1 MMISHSRLDEP
12 KRTRTAL
19 GAGKG
24 LLGPEL
30 VSGRPRVSGH
40 VQSARGLHP
49 SESSERFPPK
59 HTHLVELLHVIAEVA
74 VRVPVENNLLPLFI
88 LILLYLSELIQEL
101 MNQETLFDIA
111 DSIEKLFSKI
121 ENTNKEKW
129 KENQKAQVEE
139 SAVNLWNWTVAKKQ
153 APGITDMQRVKL
165 RHVACN
171 LMMICEVSDPNEEM
185 IRRQILML
193 MKTGKGWVDVGKPAI
208 ANKFLDIALHDL
220 EKLYDQLNKDYSNEA
235 EANMHKAG
243 IQKDIFKVL
252 SYQAESVSYLSLL
265 CYNFGIETYE
275 FKIYEQSSFW
285 LSLSYEI
292 GKMHKNSSISK
303 EMQAKVLRLLA
314 TVYLEWDYKQYQ
326 EKALQAIIMA
336 NEENLHPAGFYLK
349 IKILLKGDASDEDI
363 RKAVTELLQ
372 HEVSLEICLDTAKL
386 LLEHEREAMG
396 FDFLKSA
403 SQLFE
408 GSPDAGRVLLF
419 RIELLLQR
427 MKEPL
432 AKGMI
437 EDAIAAHSAGKQLP
451 PEILGRLHLVLWDRA
466 AKNYESK
473 SYPEALQW
481 YNYSLCFYASGRT
494 EQQNLAKLY
503 RNMAACYLH
512 LKEPGEANEAV
523 KKAERYDPNSIFTHF
538 YVYKIAVLEKNTLKA
553 WDAFVAMEKSAAEFT
568 EGKLLTEGSVATNLL
583 SLAAQFALEND
594 QQDIAIKALGYL
606 SQHLQDCQQALTAVK
621 CLIRLVL
628 SKVTSA
634 ERLSFRD
641 SLPAHRRLDELHK
654 EETELLEIRA
664 SEAQWFR
671 KIAVLLAQRTCLL
684 MAAAVDLD
692 ISRSNLLPAD
702 EQAELLTQALEY
714 IQSCR
719 AIWKVL
725 KQTGDFPKDPTD
737 TILQLY
743 EFEASAKLNSPAVP
757 GLLDEVLALPQV
769 EIKTLETIASLAMES
784 PAHYPS
790 VCKRTLRRILTLLRK
805 GESLDTVA
813 YSKCLHSLVHLSL
826 PSGPIEADLCVL
838 EEAWAYFEDALT
850 ILDNRVSIMQLL
862 LMTGLLKDIRL
873 ACPALQ
879 AGYPEVEIIWLMT
892 RAWNTGIYQYCAGKY
907 KEAEQWCGL
916 GMRFL
921 AYLGALKNSYE
932 NQTLKAAYTS
942 NCPNKIG
949 SINGAELQFRST
961 VQLLIWPS
969 RSPRKTNSLCHTEN
983 AFSIAPALG
992 YPEELQTD
1000 VGSKEWRESHLC
1012 NGDHVETQ
1020 KIGFGRTTE
1029 QHPKML
1035 RTMNFTSTAV
1045 PVPMAEARRQ
1055 FFR

>member
-1 MMISHSRLDEP
+1 MISQSRLDEP

-19 GAGKG
+19 HAGKG
-24 LLGPEL
+24 LLGPEM

-74 VRVPVENNLLPLFI
+74 VRVP
-88 LILLYLSELIQEL
+88 ELIQEL
-101 MNQETLFDIA
+101 MSQETLFDIA

-129 KENQKAQVEE
+129 KENQKAQ
-139 SAVNLWNWTVAKKQ
+139 
-153 APGITDMQRVKL
+153 
-165 RHVACN
+165 
-171 LMMICEVSDPNEEM
+171 
-185 IRRQILML
+185 ML

-220 EKLYDQLNKDYSNEA
+220 EKYDQLNKDCSNEA

-252 SYQAESVSYLSLL
+252 SYQAESAVALADFQKAVTCVQRCKEILIRLPKEVCYLSLL

-386 LLEHEREAMG
+386 LLEHKREAIG

-408 GSPDAGRVLLF
+408 RSPDAGRVLLF
-419 RIELLLQR
+419 HIELLLQR
-427 MKEPL
+427 TKEPL

-437 EDAIAAHSAGKQLP
+437 EDAIAGLAHSAGKQLP
-451 PEILGRLHLVLWDRA
+451 PEILSRLHLVLWDRA
-466 AKNYESK
+466 AKNYEVCPLTTSEQSQRILFNSK
-473 SYPEALQW
+473 SYLEALQW
-481 YNYSLCFYASGRT
+481 YNYSLSFYASGQT

-512 LKEPGEANEAV
+512 LKEPGKANEAV

-553 WDAFVAMEKSAAEFT
+553 WDAFVAMEKSAAEFM
-568 EGKLLTEGSVATNLL
+568 EGKLLTEGSMATNLL
-583 SLAAQFALEND
+583 SLAAQFALEVEQDPIEVILFIFILLIKVLPLQND
-594 QQDIAIKALGYL
+594 QQDMAIKALGYL

-621 CLIRLVL
+621 IKDMESLL
-628 SKVTSA
+628 SYLTAGIKLARSLGPLTKSGA
-634 ERLSFRD
+634 RAA

-684 MAAAVDLD
+684 MAAAVDLE

-702 EQAELLTQALEY
+702 EAELLTQALEY

-743 EFEASAKLNSPAVP
+743 EFEASAKLNSPAVS

-790 VCKRTLRRILTLLRK
+790 VCKRALRRILTLLRK
-805 GESLDTVA
+805 GESVDTAA

-838 EEAWAYFEDALT
+838 EEAWAYFEDALNV
-850 ILDNRVSIMQLL
+850 LDNRVSIMQLL
-862 LMTGLLKDIRL
+862 WMTGLLKDIHL
-873 ACPALQ
+873 ACPQVLQ

-892 RAWNTGIYQYCAGKY
+892 RAWNTGIYHYCAGKY

-921 AYLGALKNSYE
+921 AYLGTLKNSYE
-932 NQTLKAAYTS
+932 NQVRMISVYGEVLDKLDKAKR
-942 NCPNKIG
+942 P
-949 SINGAELQFRST
+949 
-961 VQLLIWPS
+961 
-969 RSPRKTNSLCHTEN
+969 H
-983 AFSIAPALG
+983 
-992 YPEELQTD
+992 
-1000 VGSKEWRESHLC
+1000 SKEE
-1012 NGDHVETQ
+1012 
-1020 KIGFGRTTE
+1020 
-1029 QHPKML
+1029 
-1035 RTMNFTSTAV
+1035 
-1045 PVPMAEARRQ
+1045 
-1055 FFR
+1055 

>member
-1 MMISHSRLDEP
+1 MEDESDSLEI
-12 KRTRTAL
+12 R
-19 GAGKG
+19 
-24 LLGPEL
+24 
-30 VSGRPRVSGH
+30 
-40 VQSARGLHP
+40 
-49 SESSERFPPK
+49 
-59 HTHLVELLHVIAEVA
+59 
-74 VRVPVENNLLPLFI
+74 
-88 LILLYLSELIQEL
+88 ELIQNL

-121 ENTNKEKW
+121 ESTNKEKW

-139 SAVNLWNWTVAKKQ
+139 SAVNLWNWTVAKKT

-171 LMMICEVSDPNEEM
+171 LMMICE
-185 IRRQILML
+185 ML
-193 MKTGKGWVDVGKPAI
+193 MKTGKGWVDVGKPAL

-220 EKLYDQLNKDYSNEA
+220 EKLYDQLNKDCSSEA
-235 EANMHKAG
+235 EANMHKAD

-252 SYQAESVSYLSLL
+252 SYQAESAVALADFQKAVTCVQRCKDILIRLPKEVCYLSLL

-275 FKIYEQSSFW
+275 FKRYEQSSFW

-303 EMQAKVLRLLA
+303 EMLAKVLRLLA

-326 EKALQAIIMA
+326 EKALQVIIMA
-336 NEENLHPAGFYLK
+336 NEDNLHPAGFYLK
-349 IKILLKGDASDEDI
+349 IKILLRSDALDEDI

-386 LLEHEREAMG
+386 LLEHEREAIG

-408 GSPDAGRVLLF
+408 RSPDAGRVLLF

-432 AKGMI
+432 ARGMI
-437 EDAIAAHSAGKQLP
+437 EDAIAAHSIGKQLP
-451 PEILGRLHLVLWDRA
+451 PEILSRLHLVLWDRA

-473 SYPEALQW
+473 SYAEALQW
-481 YNYSLCFYASGRT
+481 YNYSLSFYASGQT
-494 EQQNLAKLY
+494 DQQNLAKLY

-512 LKEPGEANEAV
+512 LKEPGKANEAV
-523 KKAERYDPNSIFTHF
+523 KKAEISDPSSIFTHF
-538 YVYKIAVLEKNTLKA
+538 YVYKIAVLEKNTIKA

-568 EGKLLTEGSVATNLL
+568 EGKPLMEGSMATNLL

-594 QQDIAIKALGYL
+594 QQVMAIKALGYL

-621 CLIRLVL
+621 CLIRLIL
-628 SKVTSA
+628 LKVTS
-634 ERLSFRD
+634 EEETIKDMETLLSY
-641 SLPAHRRLDELHK
+641 LTAAHRRLDELHK
-654 EETELLEIRA
+654 EEKELLEIRA

-671 KIAVLLAQRTCLL
+671 KIAWNLAVRCEGCLKVMRDFFIISFKFSQFCPLDKAVLLAQRTCLL

-743 EFEASAKLNSPAVP
+743 EFEASAKLNSPAVSS
-757 GLLDEVLALPQV
+757 LLDEVLALPQV

-790 VCKRTLRRILTLLRK
+790 VCKRALRMILTLLKKR
-805 GESLDTVA
+805 ESIDTIA

-850 ILDNRVSIMQLL
+850 VLDNTQV
-862 LMTGLLKDIRL
+862 
-873 ACPALQ
+873 LQ
-879 AGYPEVEIIWLMT
+879 TSYPEVEIIWLMT

-921 AYLGALKNSYE
+921 AYLGTLKNSYE
-932 NQTLKAAYTS
+932 NQMIGVYGEVLEKLDKAKRLHY
-942 NCPNKIG
+942 
-949 SINGAELQFRST
+949 Q
-961 VQLLIWPS
+961 
-969 RSPRKTNSLCHTEN
+969 
-983 AFSIAPALG
+983 
-992 YPEELQTD
+992 EE
-1000 VGSKEWRESHLC
+1000 
-1012 NGDHVETQ
+1012 
-1020 KIGFGRTTE
+1020 
-1029 QHPKML
+1029 
-1035 RTMNFTSTAV
+1035 
-1045 PVPMAEARRQ
+1045 
-1055 FFR
+1055 

>member
-1 MMISHSRLDEP
+1 MEDE
-12 KRTRTAL
+12 RECL
-19 GAGKG
+19 
-24 LLGPEL
+24 EI
-30 VSGRPRVSGH
+30 
-40 VQSARGLHP
+40 RG
-49 SESSERFPPK
+49 
-59 HTHLVELLHVIAEVA
+59 
-74 VRVPVENNLLPLFI
+74 
-88 LILLYLSELIQEL
+88 LIQEL
-101 MNQETLFDIA
+101 MNQETLFAISE
-111 DSIEKLFSKI
+111 SIEKLFGSI
-121 ENTNKEKW
+121 ESINKEKW
-129 KENQKAQVEE
+129 KENQKAQVEKKKQGSLKVEE
-139 SAVNLWNWTVAKKQ
+139 SAVNLWNWTVAKKT

-171 LMMICEVSDPNEEM
+171 LMMFCEVGDSNEEM

-193 MKTGKGWVDVGKPAI
+193 MKTGKGWVDVGKPAL
-208 ANKFLDIALHDL
+208 ASNFLEIALSDL
-220 EKLYDQLNKDYSNEA
+220 EKLYAQLNKNCSSEA
-235 EANMHKAG
+235 EANMHKAD
-243 IQKDIFKVL
+243 IQRDIFKVL
-252 SYQAESVSYLSLL
+252 SYQAESVCYLFLL

-275 FKIYEQSSFW
+275 FKRYEQSSFW
-285 LSLSYEI
+285 LSLSCEI
-292 GKMHKNSSISK
+292 GKMHKNCSISK

-372 HEVSLEICLDTAKL
+372 HEVSPEICLDTAKL
-386 LLEHEREAMG
+386 LLEHEREAIG

-408 GSPDAGRVLLF
+408 RSPDAGRVLLF
-419 RIELLLQR
+419 HIELLLQR

-432 AKGMI
+432 AKGMV
-437 EDAIAAHSAGKQLP
+437 EDAITAHSVGKQLP
-451 PEILGRLHLVLWDRA
+451 PEILNRLHLVLWDRA

-481 YNYSLCFYASGRT
+481 YNYSLSFYASGQT
-494 EQQNLAKLY
+494 DQQNLAKLY

-512 LKEPGEANEAV
+512 LKEPDEATEAI

-553 WDAFVAMEKSAAEFT
+553 LDAFVAMEKSAAEFT
-568 EGKLLTEGSVATNLL
+568 EGKMLMEGSMATNLL

-594 QQDIAIKALGYL
+594 QQAMAIKALEYL
-606 SQHLQDCQQALTAVK
+606 SQHLEGCQQALTAVK

-628 SKVTSA
+628 SKVTSEEEMIKDMETLLA
-634 ERLSFRD
+634 HVTA
-641 SLPAHRRLDELHK
+641 AHRRLDELHSEEK
-654 EETELLEIRA
+654 EMLEIRV

-671 KIAVLLAQRTCLL
+671 KIAWNLAVRCEGCLKVMRDFFIISFKFSQFCPHDKAVLLAQRTCLL

-737 TILQLY
+737 TILLLY

-757 GLLDEVLALPQV
+757 SLLDEVVALPQV
-769 EIKTLETIASLAMES
+769 EIKTLETIAALAMES

-790 VCKRTLRRILTLLRK
+790 VCKRALKMVLTLLRK
-805 GESLDTVA
+805 GESMDTIT
-813 YSKCLHSLVHLSL
+813 YSKCLHSLVQLSL

-850 ILDNRVSIMQLL
+850 ILDNTQ
-862 LMTGLLKDIRL
+862 GL
-873 ACPALQ
+873 Q
-879 AGYPEVEIIWLMT
+879 TNYPEVEIIWLMT
-892 RAWNTGIYQYCAGKY
+892 RAWNTGIYQYSAGKY

-916 GMRFL
+916 GIRFL
-921 AYLGALKNSYE
+921 AYLGTLKNSYE
-932 NQTLKAAYTS
+932 NQMIGVYGEVLNKLDKA
-942 NCPNKIG
+942 KR
-949 SINGAELQFRST
+949 L
-961 VQLLIWPS
+961 
-969 RSPRKTNSLCHTEN
+969 H
-983 AFSIAPALG
+983 
-992 YPEELQTD
+992 
-1000 VGSKEWRESHLC
+1000 SKEE
-1012 NGDHVETQ
+1012 
-1020 KIGFGRTTE
+1020 
-1029 QHPKML
+1029 
-1035 RTMNFTSTAV
+1035 
-1045 PVPMAEARRQ
+1045 
-1055 FFR
+1055 

>member
-1 MMISHSRLDEP
+1 MEDE
-12 KRTRTAL
+12 RECL
-19 GAGKG
+19 
-24 LLGPEL
+24 EI
-30 VSGRPRVSGH
+30 
-40 VQSARGLHP
+40 RG
-49 SESSERFPPK
+49 
-59 HTHLVELLHVIAEVA
+59 
-74 VRVPVENNLLPLFI
+74 
-88 LILLYLSELIQEL
+88 LIQEL
-101 MNQETLFDIA
+101 MNQETLFAISE
-111 DSIEKLFSKI
+111 SIEKLFGSI
-121 ENTNKEKW
+121 ESINKEKW
-129 KENQKAQVEE
+129 KENQKAQVEKKKQGSLKVEE
-139 SAVNLWNWTVAKKQ
+139 SAVNLWNWTVAKKT

-171 LMMICEVSDPNEEM
+171 LMMFCEVGDSNEEM

-193 MKTGKGWVDVGKPAI
+193 MKTGKGWVDVGKPAL
-208 ANKFLDIALHDL
+208 ASNFLEIALSDL
-220 EKLYDQLNKDYSNEA
+220 EKLYAQLNKNCSSEA
-235 EANMHKAG
+235 EANMHKAD
-243 IQKDIFKVL
+243 IQRDIFKVL
-252 SYQAESVSYLSLL
+252 SYQAESAVALADFQKAVMCVQRCKDILIRLPKEVCYLFLL

-275 FKIYEQSSFW
+275 FKRYEQSSFW
-285 LSLSYEI
+285 LSLSCEI
-292 GKMHKNSSISK
+292 GKMHKNCSISK

-372 HEVSLEICLDTAKL
+372 HEVSPEICLDTAKL
-386 LLEHEREAMG
+386 LLEHEREAIG

-408 GSPDAGRVLLF
+408 RSPDAGRVLLF
-419 RIELLLQR
+419 HIELLLQR

-432 AKGMI
+432 AKGMV
-437 EDAIAAHSAGKQLP
+437 EDAITAHSVGKQLP
-451 PEILGRLHLVLWDRA
+451 PEILNRLHLVLWDRA

-481 YNYSLCFYASGRT
+481 YNYSLSFYASGQT
-494 EQQNLAKLY
+494 DQQNLAKLY

-512 LKEPGEANEAV
+512 LKEPDEATEAI

-553 WDAFVAMEKSAAEFT
+553 LDAFVAMEKSAAEFT
-568 EGKLLTEGSVATNLL
+568 EGKMLMEGSMATNLL

-594 QQDIAIKALGYL
+594 QQAMAIKALEYL
-606 SQHLQDCQQALTAVK
+606 SQHLEGCQQALTAVK

-628 SKVTSA
+628 SKVTSEEEMIKDMETLLA
-634 ERLSFRD
+634 HVTA
-641 SLPAHRRLDELHK
+641 AHRRLDELHSEEK
-654 EETELLEIRA
+654 EMLEIRV

-671 KIAVLLAQRTCLL
+671 KIAWNLAVRCEGCLKVMRDFFIISFKFSQFCPHDKAVLLAQRTCLL

-702 EQAELLTQALEY
+702 EAELLTQALEY

-737 TILQLY
+737 TILLLY

-757 GLLDEVLALPQV
+757 SLLDEVVALPQV
-769 EIKTLETIASLAMES
+769 EIKTLETIAALAMES

-790 VCKRTLRRILTLLRK
+790 VCKRALKMVLTLLRK
-805 GESLDTVA
+805 GESMDTIT
-813 YSKCLHSLVHLSL
+813 YSKCLHSLVQLSL

-850 ILDNRVSIMQLL
+850 ILDNTQ
-862 LMTGLLKDIRL
+862 GL
-873 ACPALQ
+873 Q
-879 AGYPEVEIIWLMT
+879 TNYPEVEIIWLMT
-892 RAWNTGIYQYCAGKY
+892 RAWNTGIYQYSAGKY

-916 GMRFL
+916 GIRFL
-921 AYLGALKNSYE
+921 AYLGTLKNSYE
-932 NQTLKAAYTS
+932 NQMIGVYGEVLNKLDKA
-942 NCPNKIG
+942 KR
-949 SINGAELQFRST
+949 L
-961 VQLLIWPS
+961 
-969 RSPRKTNSLCHTEN
+969 H
-983 AFSIAPALG
+983 
-992 YPEELQTD
+992 
-1000 VGSKEWRESHLC
+1000 SKEE
-1012 NGDHVETQ
+1012 
-1020 KIGFGRTTE
+1020 
-1029 QHPKML
+1029 
-1035 RTMNFTSTAV
+1035 
-1045 PVPMAEARRQ
+1045 
-1055 FFR
+1055 